1 MNKSQKY
8 LLKTQFLT
16 NMYMYVNSAHNF
28 QVLHNLNI
36 WPKLWIRST
45 WNIYIPVVSMTQ
57 HIFDLP
63 VYICMNSIL
72 IFPFSKSFQS
82 KWSFFLRK
90 KCTSS
95 AKGVAEPR
103 KPAIFYIVWSL
114 PQSAVHWG
122 WWRCGCSMDMS

>member
-16 NMYMYVNSAHNF
+16 NMYMYVDSAHNF

-63 VYICMNSIL
+63 VYISAWIASWSFPSPNPFSQNEVFLKEEVHFLCKGSNRAPEACYFLYSL
-72 IFPFSKSFQS
+72 IFAT
-82 KWSFFLRK
+82 
-90 KCTSS
+90 KCC
-95 AKGVAEPR
+95 ALGLMKM
-103 KPAIFYIVWSL
+103 W
-114 PQSAVHWG
+114 
-122 WWRCGCSMDMS
+122 M